1 MQGAY
6 AVPCFCSRLFRSGS
20 WAFWSLFML
29 CPEIALI
36 ELLCSYFEP
45 YIGSLYFVAQ
55 GEMCLGTNISVLQQ
69 GVQVPASLGSM
80 HIKFSG
86 IDGSFDSSIF
96 NFLRNF
102 HIVFHSGCAILESLQ
117 QCTWGPVSPNLYQ
130 QVLFSYL
137 LTVTT
142 LMDVSHHPYGFDFH
156 FSDDWKLYLCLFN
169 TCTSSLEKCLFKS
182 FAYFLNW
189 II

>member
-1 MQGAY
+1 
-6 AVPCFCSRLFRSGS
+6 
-20 WAFWSLFML
+20 ML

-55 GEMCLGTNISVLQQ
+55 GEMCPGTSISVLQQ
-69 GVQVPASLGSM
+69 SVQVPASLRSM

-156 FSDDWKLYLCLFN
+156 FSDD
-169 TCTSSLEKCLFKS
+169 
-182 FAYFLNW
+182 
-189 II
+189 